1 MTPQTYESSGL
12 SLFENLHFDLSED
25 PIILLLTVTQAVQTK
40 FQQFVIGI
48 TPSKDTIF
56 KKQTAIDENII
67 GKIEKELKSK
77 GSGMNHSIR
86 SFAKVKYYLDKFF
99 YDITQRGT
107 LRYSYKNSYLIPSSV
122 LTQQVNISRPTLSR
136 RVQQGLECIKEAG
149 HSSYPKHNQFYL
161 KSSLWTSRIQSL
173 QESYRIR
180 NINKNQLISD
190 IKEEIKKYEK
200 QYNAS
205 FEKAFKDV
213 LDGTIDIYELDEPD
227 DFKDWKDLIEELQ
240 ELE

>member
-1 MTPQTYESSGL
+1 MAPQTYESSGL
-12 SLFENLHFDLSED
+12 SLFENLHFNLAQD
-25 PIILLLTVTQAVQTK
+25 PVILLLSITQAVQTK
-40 FQQFVIGI
+40 FQRFVVGI
-48 TPSKDTIF
+48 TQSNDTIF
-56 KKQTAIDENII
+56 KKHTTIDENII
-67 GKIEKELKSK
+67 SKIEKELKSK
-77 GSGMNHSIR
+77 GSGLNHSIA

-99 YDITQRGT
+99 YDLTQNGT
-107 LRYSYKNSYLIPSSV
+107 ILYSYKNSYLVPSSV
-122 LTQQVNISRPTLSR
+122 LTKQANISRPTLSR

-149 HSSYPKHNQFYL
+149 HNSYPRHNQFYL
-161 KSSLWTSRIQSL
+161 KSSLWTSRIKSL

-180 NINKNQLISD
+180 NVNKKQLISN